1 MPFDETIPTS
11 PLISILYR
19 EHAKYLNEKVKNEDL
34 SFGLQ
39 PILITI
45 YENEGIIQEQLAEKF
60 HLNEST
66 ITRNLKKLEEKGF
79 IERIPDKRKKIIK
92 ITKKGAKTAR
102 KVMDYDDKWDE
113 NIKSNLNDE
122 DYTIFKTT
130 LIKICED
137 LIFENLKT
145 RRSIRKFKDEQITD
159 EELKTILEA
168 GTYAPTGQG
177 LQSPKIVVIQNPET
191 IKEFSAWN
199 RSYFP
204 IDVPEDMD
212 PFYGAKTLLIVLADS
227 ERPTYVEDGSS
238 VLAVLV
244 NAAHAV
250 GVGSCWIHRAREE
263 FASDKGKELLK
274 EWGIPETYEGIGHV
288 VLGYPDMD
296 APEPLPRKEDYIH
309 YVD

>member
-11 PLISILYR
+11 TLISILYR

-137 LIFENLKT
+137 LIWTKLSKT
-145 RRSIRKFKDEQITD
+145 
-159 EELKTILEA
+159 
-168 GTYAPTGQG
+168 
-177 LQSPKIVVIQNPET
+177 
-191 IKEFSAWN
+191 
-199 RSYFP
+199 
-204 IDVPEDMD
+204 
-212 PFYGAKTLLIVLADS
+212 
-227 ERPTYVEDGSS
+227 
-238 VLAVLV
+238 
-244 NAAHAV
+244 
-250 GVGSCWIHRAREE
+250 
-263 FASDKGKELLK
+263 
-274 EWGIPETYEGIGHV
+274 
-288 VLGYPDMD
+288 
-296 APEPLPRKEDYIH
+296 
-309 YVD
+309 